1 MPSSNRVRH
10 RDSDVAAATSAMEEP
25 SSPNVDSKT
34 VGDARTP
41 FASLSASSAFST
53 AYSTVSGD
61 VAHPCVD
68 IASGAAPSDEVSP
81 FTNALLM
88 SGDSTPFAG
97 SFTTKTAAS
106 FLHVTSFN
114 SSATVVTGELPSLQ
128 SEHVATTAASCF
140 ATRPRGTEA
149 LAAAAAASATNP
161 PSLLRPLGSAPI
173 EGSGGQTQRAGE
185 ADAPVQDGT
194 AAPPSSPPIAR
205 GSVSASFSGDSSSRR
220 SHTLRSGLSDDL
232 QLTQTA
238 CYLSPLGSA
247 GSREVQRSGDDID
260 ARWAAEKESMLS
272 AEPARPTAGNDGFAA
287 EGSEGAMDAATQCAS
302 TDVRAAAYTVPA
314 SNISTTVAATATDAA
329 PPLCPEFE
337 VLATVP
343 APLVG
348 RVPMRIHWCCA
359 AHWRAVQRTERG
371 AQWAVD
377 GAPADVYCVPTH
389 LNAKRGRRS
398 LSASCVEAKPE
409 LERDGKGFSGA
420 GENTAWLRDAADEGK
435 PQHWEVRTLS
445 SAVDAPGPTL
455 CDDSNHAA
463 EHEEHGSLK
472 TRSGLPQVHSHSCTD
487 MLTCEFCGHAVETYH
502 SEDCDGEASEAS
514 TSTTETGRACSAP
527 PGRFQDCHGC
537 ASAEARSLSSSKL
550 VACRS
555 NQPSIFTPQLLLSSS
570 ESAETTVDLD
580 MSGAISSVDVPSR
593 SDSAREEALMAAVAL
608 LQ

>member
-128 SEHVATTAASCF
+128 SEH
-140 ATRPRGTEA
+140 
-149 LAAAAAASATNP
+149 
-161 PSLLRPLGSAPI
+161 
-173 EGSGGQTQRAGE
+173 GSGGQTQRAGE

-359 AHWRAVQRTERG
+359 AHWRA
-371 AQWAVD
+371 
-377 GAPADVYCVPTH
+377 
-389 LNAKRGRRS
+389 
-398 LSASCVEAKPE
+398 AKPE